1 MSPTR
6 RVGAVLLFALAVA
19 TGWALWLL
27 RDRPDPETLT
37 GPPRSDYQ
45 LEQFELVAL
54 DANGKEA
61 FSVTGPRLSRHPWIG
76 SLTIAQPRLSFPDSD
91 GGTWTGRADAAAV
104 NAEADL
110 LVLERNVL
118 IEGPRPPDPPLQ
130 LASERLEFL
139 PDDNELRSELEVTVT
154 GAGSILRGRGL
165 RADLDARRFDLLA
178 DVRGRHEPQR

>member
-1 MSPTR
+1 MSR
-6 RVGAVLLFALAVA
+6 SRQISAALLLALAVA
-19 TGWALWLL
+19 SGWALWLL
-27 RDRPDPETLT
+27 RDRPDTEVLT

-45 LEQFELVAL
+45 LERFELVAL
-54 DANGKEA
+54 DASGKEA
-61 FSVTGPRLSRHPWIG
+61 FSVTGPRLARHPWIG
-76 SLTIAQPRLSFPDSD
+76 SLTIEQPRLSFPDSD

-118 IEGPRPPDPPLQ
+118 IEGPRPPEPPLR
-130 LASERLEFL
+130 LASERLELL
-139 PDDNELRSELEVTVT
+139 PDQNLLRSDLEVTVT